1 MASTRYRLAPSVIW
15 QLAGIAL
22 IVVALVVGFATAVVA
37 WRDLPVSL
45 IVTVAALG
53 VLGVSGAAWWAA
65 RWAWVVRATDT
76 GYQVR
81 GVRGVGVSAARWKD
95 VEDAV
100 TTEVRGAPCLL
111 LRLRDGRTTT
121 IPVQMVAMSADRFV
135 RAMQEHLQQGNGL
148 RRL

>member
-15 QLAGIAL
+15 QLSGIAL
-22 IVVALVVGFATAVVA
+22 IVVALVVGFVTVVVV

-45 IVTVAALG
+45 IVTMAALG

-65 RWAWVVRATDT
+65 RLAWVVRATET

-100 TTEVRGAPCLL
+100 TTEVRGAPCLV

-121 IPVQMVAMSADRFV
+121 IPVQMVSMSADRFV